1 MNRISELLSLNA
13 EQEKLI
19 DIDKDYVVQAGEGS
33 GKTRV
38 LVSRYLRILE
48 SGRANINQIVAITFT
63 INAASEMKERIRKY
77 AGQYIDRV
85 GETGNIGN
93 SCLKDISD
101 SRISTIHCFAARII
115 R

>member
-1 MNRISELLSLNA
+1 MNRISKLLSLNT

-19 DIDKDYVVQAGEGS
+19 DIDNNYVVQAGAGS

-77 AGQYIDRV
+77 AGHYIDRF
-85 GETGNIGN
+85 GETGNIDN

-101 SRISTIHCFAARII
+101 SPISTIHGFAARII